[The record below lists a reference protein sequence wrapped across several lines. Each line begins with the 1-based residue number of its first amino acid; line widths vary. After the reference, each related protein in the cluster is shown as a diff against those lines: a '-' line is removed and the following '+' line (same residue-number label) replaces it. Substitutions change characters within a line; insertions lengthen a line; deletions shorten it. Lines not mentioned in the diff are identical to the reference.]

1 VSQQQIGKSYA
12 WLVWSLAAIS
22 FGYAFFH
29 RVTPSVMVSDL
40 MADFAVSGAVLGTL
54 SALYFYP
61 YVLLQ
66 VPLGAMLETF
76 GTRILLS
83 GFLLLAGL
91 GSILFAKATSI
102 EIAYLGRFLIGFGAS
117 VGFLGSLA
125 LASKWFPPHR
135 FAFLAGLA
143 MFAGM
148 TSGMLAQAPLA
159 FLVDL
164 YGWRANILALGIAGF
179 ILSFLVVLFVRNQP
193 ENKVPQ
199 RVEPVTSRQKWREL
213 GSALKSVLRNA
224 DVWRISLVAA
234 TMSGPM
240 LVIGGLWGTP
250 YLMVKFEL
258 SRPEAAFFMSLL
270 LLGWAVGAP
279 FSGWLSDHLGRR
291 KPILVAGLVIICVM
305 LAVVTGISNL
315 PLGAV
320 VACLVVIGLSGGGM
334 TACFG
339 LVKDVM
345 PAPLAGASTGVV
357 NSMTVASG
365 AILQPFVGLALD
377 LQWDGRLVDG
387 ARHYAEGDYRMAFML
402 VLLAAVA
409 GLATAVSLRE
419 TPRSRMP

>member
-1 VSQQQIGKSYA
+1 MSQNDIGKSYA

-40 MADFAVSGAVLGTL
+40 MAEFAVSGAVLGTL

-83 GFLLLAGL
+83 GCLLLAGV
-91 GSILFAKATSI
+91 GSILFGLAHSV
-102 EIAYLGRFLIGFGAS
+102 EVAYLGRFLIGFGSS

-135 FAFLAGLA
+135 FAFLAGLS
-143 MFAGM
+143 MFVAM
-148 TSGMLAQAPLA
+148 TSGMVAQAPLA
-159 FLVDL
+159 YLIDI
-164 YGWRANILALGIAGF
+164 YGWRANILALGTAGF
-179 ILSFLVVLFVRNQP
+179 ALSLLVFLFVRNQP
-193 ENKVPQ
+193 ASL
-199 RVEPVTSRQKWREL
+199 EPATARPLANREKWREL
-213 GSALKSVLRNA
+213 GSALKAVMRNA
-224 DVWRISLVAA
+224 DVWKVSLVAA

-250 YLMVKFEL
+250 FLMVKFDL

-279 FSGWLSDHLGRR
+279 VSGWLSDYIGRR
-291 KPILVAGLVIICVM
+291 KPILVTGLVLICIM
-305 LAVVTGISNL
+305 LAIVTGLEDL
-315 PLGAV
+315 PLGVV
-320 VACLVVIGLSGGGM
+320 VACFVMVGMSGGGM
-334 TACFG
+334 TASFG

-345 PAPLAGASTGVV
+345 PASLAGAATGVV

-377 LQWDGRLVDG
+377 LQWDGGFVDG
-387 ARHYAEGDYRMAFML
+387 ARHYAEGDFRMAFTL
-402 VLLAAVA
+402 VLAAAVI
-409 GLATAVSLRE
+409 GLVTAVTLRDA
-419 TPRSRMP
+419 PAG

>member
-1 VSQQQIGKSYA
+1 MSQNDIGKSYA
-12 WLVWSLAAIS
+12 WLVWGLAAIS

-40 MADFAVSGAVLGTL
+40 MAEFAVSGAVLGTL

-83 GFLLLAGL
+83 GCLLLAGV
-91 GSILFAKATSI
+91 GSILFGLAHSV
-102 EIAYLGRFLIGFGAS
+102 EVAYLGRFLIGFGSS

-135 FAFLAGLA
+135 FAFLAGLS
-143 MFAGM
+143 MFVAM
-148 TSGMLAQAPLA
+148 TSGMVAQAPLA
-159 FLVDL
+159 YLIDI
-164 YGWRANILALGIAGF
+164 YGWRANILALGTAGF
-179 ILSFLVVLFVRNQP
+179 ALSLLVFLFVRNQP
-193 ENKVPQ
+193 ASLGPATARPLANRE
-199 RVEPVTSRQKWREL
+199 KWLEL
-213 GSALKSVLRNA
+213 GSALKAVMRNA
-224 DVWRISLVAA
+224 DVWKVSLVAA

-250 YLMVKFEL
+250 FLMVKFDL

-279 FSGWLSDHLGRR
+279 VSGWLSDYIGRR
-291 KPILVAGLVIICVM
+291 KPILVTGLVLICIM
-305 LAVVTGISNL
+305 LAIVTGLEDL
-315 PLGAV
+315 PLGVV
-320 VACLVVIGLSGGGM
+320 VACFVMVGMSGGGM
-334 TACFG
+334 TASFG

-345 PAPLAGASTGVV
+345 PASLAGAATGVV

-377 LQWDGRLVDG
+377 LQWDGGLVDG
-387 ARHYAEGDYRMAFML
+387 ARHYAEGDFRMAFTL
-402 VLLAAVA
+402 VLAAAVI
-409 GLATAVSLRE
+409 GLITAVTLRDA
-419 TPRSRMP
+419 PAG

>member
-1 VSQQQIGKSYA
+1 MSQNDIGKSYA

-40 MADFAVSGAVLGTL
+40 MAEFAVSGAVLGTL

-83 GFLLLAGL
+83 GCLLLAGV
-91 GSILFAKATSI
+91 GSILFGLAHSV
-102 EIAYLGRFLIGFGAS
+102 EVAYLGRFLIGFGSS

-135 FAFLAGLA
+135 FAFLAGLS
-143 MFAGM
+143 MFVAM
-148 TSGMLAQAPLA
+148 TSGMVAQAPLA
-159 FLVDL
+159 YLIDI
-164 YGWRANILALGIAGF
+164 YGWRANILALGTAGF
-179 ILSFLVVLFVRNQP
+179 ALSLLVFLFVRNQP
-193 ENKVPQ
+193 ASL
-199 RVEPVTSRQKWREL
+199 EPATARPLANREKWREL
-213 GSALKSVLRNA
+213 GSALKAVMRNA
-224 DVWRISLVAA
+224 DVWKVSLVAA

-250 YLMVKFEL
+250 FLMVKFDL

-279 FSGWLSDHLGRR
+279 VSGWLSDYIGRR
-291 KPILVAGLVIICVM
+291 KPILVTGLVLICIM
-305 LAVVTGISNL
+305 LAIVTGFENL
-315 PLGAV
+315 PLGVV
-320 VACLVVIGLSGGGM
+320 VACFVMVGMSGGGM
-334 TACFG
+334 TASFG

-345 PAPLAGASTGVV
+345 PASLAGAATGVV

-387 ARHYAEGDYRMAFML
+387 VRHYAEGDFRTAFTL
-402 VLLAAVA
+402 VLAAAVI
-409 GLATAVSLRE
+409 GLVTAVTLRE
-419 TPRSRMP
+419 APAG

>member
-1 VSQQQIGKSYA
+1 MSQNDIGKSYA

-40 MADFAVSGAVLGTL
+40 MAEFAVSGAVLGTL

-83 GFLLLAGL
+83 GCLLLAGV
-91 GSILFAKATSI
+91 GSILFGLAHSI
-102 EIAYLGRFLIGFGAS
+102 EVAYLGRFLIGFGSS

-135 FAFLAGLA
+135 FAFLAGLS
-143 MFAGM
+143 MFVAM
-148 TSGMLAQAPLA
+148 TSGMVAQAPLA
-159 FLVDL
+159 YLIDI
-164 YGWRANILALGIAGF
+164 YGWRANILALGTAGF
-179 ILSFLVVLFVRNQP
+179 ALSLLVFLFVRNQP
-193 ENKVPQ
+193 ASL
-199 RVEPVTSRQKWREL
+199 EPATARPLANREKWREL
-213 GSALKSVLRNA
+213 GSALKAVMRNA
-224 DVWRISLVAA
+224 DVWKVSLVAA

-250 YLMVKFEL
+250 FLMVKFDL

-279 FSGWLSDHLGRR
+279 VSGWLSDYIGRR
-291 KPILVAGLVIICVM
+291 KPILVTGLVLIGIM
-305 LAVVTGISNL
+305 LAIVTGLEDL
-315 PLGAV
+315 PLGIV
-320 VACLVVIGLSGGGM
+320 VACFVMVGMSGGGM
-334 TACFG
+334 TASFG

-345 PAPLAGASTGVV
+345 PASLAGAATGVV

-387 ARHYAEGDYRMAFML
+387 VRHYAEGDFRTAFTL
-402 VLLAAVA
+402 VLAAAVI
-409 GLATAVSLRE
+409 GLVTAVTLRE
-419 TPRSRMP
+419 APAG

>member
-1 VSQQQIGKSYA
+1 MSQNDIGKSYA

-40 MADFAVSGAVLGTL
+40 MAEFAVSGAVLGTL

-83 GFLLLAGL
+83 GCLLLAGV
-91 GSILFAKATSI
+91 GSILFGLAHSV
-102 EIAYLGRFLIGFGAS
+102 EVAYLGRFLIGFGSS

-135 FAFLAGLA
+135 FAFLAGLS
-143 MFAGM
+143 MFVAM
-148 TSGMLAQAPLA
+148 TSGMVAQAPLA
-159 FLVDL
+159 YLIDI
-164 YGWRANILALGIAGF
+164 YGWRANILALGTAGF
-179 ILSFLVVLFVRNQP
+179 ALSLLVFLFVRNQP
-193 ENKVPQ
+193 ASL
-199 RVEPVTSRQKWREL
+199 EPATARPLANREKWREL
-213 GSALKSVLRNA
+213 GSALKAVMRNA
-224 DVWRISLVAA
+224 DVWKVSLVAA

-250 YLMVKFEL
+250 FLMVKFDL

-279 FSGWLSDHLGRR
+279 VSGWLSDYIGRR
-291 KPILVAGLVIICVM
+291 KPILVTGLVLICIM
-305 LAVVTGISNL
+305 LAIVTGLEDL
-315 PLGAV
+315 PLGVV
-320 VACLVVIGLSGGGM
+320 VACFVMVGMSGGGM
-334 TACFG
+334 TASFG

-345 PAPLAGASTGVV
+345 PASLAGAATGVV

-377 LQWDGRLVDG
+377 LQWDGGLVDG
-387 ARHYAEGDYRMAFML
+387 ARHYAEGDFRMAFTL
-402 VLLAAVA
+402 VLAAAVI
-409 GLATAVSLRE
+409 GLVTAVTLRDA
-419 TPRSRMP
+419 PAG

>member
-1 VSQQQIGKSYA
+1 MSQNDIGKSYA

-40 MADFAVSGAVLGTL
+40 MAEFAVSGAVLGTL

-83 GFLLLAGL
+83 GCLLLAGV
-91 GSILFAKATSI
+91 GSILFGLAHSI
-102 EIAYLGRFLIGFGAS
+102 EVAYLGRFLIGFGSS

-135 FAFLAGLA
+135 FAFLAGLS
-143 MFAGM
+143 MFVAM
-148 TSGMLAQAPLA
+148 TSGMVAQAPLA
-159 FLVDL
+159 YLIDI
-164 YGWRANILALGIAGF
+164 YGWRANILALGTAGF
-179 ILSFLVVLFVRNQP
+179 ALSLLVFLFVRNQP
-193 ENKVPQ
+193 ASLELATARPLAN
-199 RVEPVTSRQKWREL
+199 REKWREL
-213 GSALKSVLRNA
+213 GSALKAVMRNA
-224 DVWRISLVAA
+224 DVWKVSLVAA

-250 YLMVKFEL
+250 FLMVKFDL

-279 FSGWLSDHLGRR
+279 VSGWLSDYIGRR
-291 KPILVAGLVIICVM
+291 KPILVTGLVLICIM
-305 LAVVTGISNL
+305 LAIVTGLENL
-315 PLGAV
+315 PLGVV
-320 VACLVVIGLSGGGM
+320 VACFVMVGMSGGGM
-334 TACFG
+334 TASFG

-345 PAPLAGASTGVV
+345 PASLAGAATGVV
-357 NSMTVASG
+357 KSMTVASG

-387 ARHYAEGDYRMAFML
+387 ARHYAEGDFRTAFTL
-402 VLLAAVA
+402 VLAAAVI
-409 GLATAVSLRE
+409 GLVTAVTLRE
-419 TPRSRMP
+419 APAG

>member
-1 VSQQQIGKSYA
+1 MSQNDIGKSYA

-40 MADFAVSGAVLGTL
+40 MAEFAVSGAVLGTL

-83 GFLLLAGL
+83 VCLLLAGV
-91 GSILFAKATSI
+91 GSILFGLAHSV
-102 EIAYLGRFLIGFGAS
+102 EVAYLGRFLIGFGSS

-135 FAFLAGLA
+135 FAFLAGLS
-143 MFAGM
+143 MFVAM
-148 TSGMLAQAPLA
+148 TSGMVAQAPLA
-159 FLVDL
+159 YLIDI
-164 YGWRANILALGIAGF
+164 YGWRANILALGTAGF
-179 ILSFLVVLFVRNQP
+179 ALSLLVFLFVRNQP
-193 ENKVPQ
+193 ASLGPAGARPLANRE
-199 RVEPVTSRQKWREL
+199 KWREL
-213 GSALKSVLRNA
+213 GSALKAVTRNA
-224 DVWRISLVAA
+224 DVWKVSLVAA

-250 YLMVKFEL
+250 FLMVKFDL

-279 FSGWLSDHLGRR
+279 VSGWLSDYIGRR
-291 KPILVAGLVIICVM
+291 KPILVTGLVLICIM
-305 LAVVTGISNL
+305 LAIVTGLEDL
-315 PLGAV
+315 PLGVV
-320 VACLVVIGLSGGGM
+320 VACFVMVGMSGGGM
-334 TACFG
+334 TASFG

-345 PAPLAGASTGVV
+345 PASLAGAATGVV

-377 LQWDGRLVDG
+377 LQWDGGLVNG
-387 ARHYAEGDYRMAFML
+387 ARHYAEGDFRMAFTL
-402 VLLAAVA
+402 VLAAAVI
-409 GLATAVSLRE
+409 GLVTAVTLRDA
-419 TPRSRMP
+419 PAG

>member
-1 VSQQQIGKSYA
+1 MSKQQIGQSYA

-193 ENKVPQ
+193 AIRKSPTSE
-199 RVEPVTSRQKWREL
+199 TAASRQKWRDL
-213 GSALKSVLRNA
+213 GSALKAVLRNG
-224 DVWRISLVAA
+224 DVWKESNHFGRDDLLIVA
-234 TMSGPM
+234 
-240 LVIGGLWGTP
+240 
-250 YLMVKFEL
+250 K
-258 SRPEAAFFMSLL
+258 
-270 LLGWAVGAP
+270 
-279 FSGWLSDHLGRR
+279 
-291 KPILVAGLVIICVM
+291 
-305 LAVVTGISNL
+305 VVDIAHTWIHTHG
-315 PLGAV
+315 
-320 VACLVVIGLSGGGM
+320 
-334 TACFG
+334 
-339 LVKDVM
+339 
-345 PAPLAGASTGVV
+345 
-357 NSMTVASG
+357 
-365 AILQPFVGLALD
+365 
-377 LQWDGRLVDG
+377 
-387 ARHYAEGDYRMAFML
+387 EGD
-402 VLLAAVA
+402 
-409 GLATAVSLRE
+409 GE
-419 TPRSRMP
+419 

>member
-1 VSQQQIGKSYA
+1 MSQNDIGKSYA

-40 MADFAVSGAVLGTL
+40 MAEFAVSGAVLGTL

-83 GFLLLAGL
+83 GCLLLAGV
-91 GSILFAKATSI
+91 GSILFGLAHSI
-102 EIAYLGRFLIGFGAS
+102 EVAYLGRFLIGFGSS

-135 FAFLAGLA
+135 FAFLAGLS
-143 MFAGM
+143 MFVAM
-148 TSGMLAQAPLA
+148 TSGMVAQAPLA
-159 FLVDL
+159 YLIDI
-164 YGWRANILALGIAGF
+164 YGWRANILALGTAGF
-179 ILSFLVVLFVRNQP
+179 ALSLLVFLFVRNQP
-193 ENKVPQ
+193 ASL
-199 RVEPVTSRQKWREL
+199 EPATARPLANREKWREL
-213 GSALKSVLRNA
+213 GSALKAVMRNA
-224 DVWRISLVAA
+224 DVWKVSLVAA

-250 YLMVKFEL
+250 FLMVKFDL

-279 FSGWLSDHLGRR
+279 VSGWLSDYIGRR
-291 KPILVAGLVIICVM
+291 KPILVTGLVLICIM
-305 LAVVTGISNL
+305 LAIVTGLEDL
-315 PLGAV
+315 PLGVV
-320 VACLVVIGLSGGGM
+320 VACFVMVGMSGGGM
-334 TACFG
+334 TASFG

-345 PAPLAGASTGVV
+345 PASLAGAATGVV

-377 LQWDGRLVDG
+377 LQWDGGLVDG
-387 ARHYAEGDYRMAFML
+387 ARHYAEGDFRMAFTL
-402 VLLAAVA
+402 VLAAAVI
-409 GLATAVSLRE
+409 GLVTAVTLRDA
-419 TPRSRMP
+419 PAG

>member
-1 VSQQQIGKSYA
+1 MSQNDIGKSYA

-40 MADFAVSGAVLGTL
+40 MAEFAVSGAVLGTL

-83 GFLLLAGL
+83 GCLLLAGV
-91 GSILFAKATSI
+91 GSILFGLAHSI
-102 EIAYLGRFLIGFGAS
+102 EVAYLGRFLIGFGSS

-135 FAFLAGLA
+135 FAFLAGLS
-143 MFAGM
+143 MFVAM
-148 TSGMLAQAPLA
+148 TSGMVAQAPLA
-159 FLVDL
+159 YLIDI
-164 YGWRANILALGIAGF
+164 YGWRANILALGTAGF
-179 ILSFLVVLFVRNQP
+179 ALSLLVFLFVRNQP
-193 ENKVPQ
+193 ASL
-199 RVEPVTSRQKWREL
+199 EPATARPLANREKWREL
-213 GSALKSVLRNA
+213 GSALKAVMRNA
-224 DVWRISLVAA
+224 DVWKVSLVAA

-250 YLMVKFEL
+250 FLMVKFDL

-279 FSGWLSDHLGRR
+279 VSGWLSDYIGRR
-291 KPILVAGLVIICVM
+291 KPILVTGLVLICIM
-305 LAVVTGISNL
+305 LAIVTGLEDL
-315 PLGAV
+315 PLGVV
-320 VACLVVIGLSGGGM
+320 VACFVMVGMSGGGM
-334 TACFG
+334 TASFG

-345 PAPLAGASTGVV
+345 PASLAGAATGVV

-377 LQWDGRLVDG
+377 LQWDGGFVDG
-387 ARHYAEGDYRMAFML
+387 ARHYAEGDFRIAFTL
-402 VLLAAVA
+402 VLAAAVI
-409 GLATAVSLRE
+409 GLVTAVTLRE
-419 TPRSRMP
+419 APAG

>member
-1 VSQQQIGKSYA
+1 MSQNDIGKSYA

-40 MADFAVSGAVLGTL
+40 MAEFVVSGAVLGTL

-83 GFLLLAGL
+83 GCLLLAGV
-91 GSILFAKATSI
+91 GSILFGLAHSV
-102 EIAYLGRFLIGFGAS
+102 EVAYLGRFLIGFGSS

-135 FAFLAGLA
+135 FAFLAGLS
-143 MFAGM
+143 MFVAM
-148 TSGMLAQAPLA
+148 TSGMVAQAPLA
-159 FLVDL
+159 YLIDI
-164 YGWRANILALGIAGF
+164 YGWRANILALGTAGF
-179 ILSFLVVLFVRNQP
+179 ALSLLVFLFVRNQP
-193 ENKVPQ
+193 ASLGPATARPLANRE
-199 RVEPVTSRQKWREL
+199 KWREL
-213 GSALKSVLRNA
+213 GSALKAVMRNA
-224 DVWRISLVAA
+224 DVWKVSLVAA

-250 YLMVKFEL
+250 FLMVKFDL

-279 FSGWLSDHLGRR
+279 VSGWLSDYIGRR
-291 KPILVAGLVIICVM
+291 KPILVTGLVLICIM
-305 LAVVTGISNL
+305 LAIVTGLENL
-315 PLGAV
+315 PLGVV
-320 VACLVVIGLSGGGM
+320 VACFVMVGMSGGGM
-334 TACFG
+334 TASFG

-345 PAPLAGASTGVV
+345 PASLAGAATGVV

-387 ARHYAEGDYRMAFML
+387 ARHYAEGDFRTAFTL
-402 VLLAAVA
+402 VLAAAVI
-409 GLATAVSLRE
+409 GLVTAVTLRE
-419 TPRSRMP
+419 APAG

>member
-1 VSQQQIGKSYA
+1 MSQNDIGKSYA

-40 MADFAVSGAVLGTL
+40 MAEFAVSGAVLGTL

-83 GFLLLAGL
+83 GCLLLAGF
-91 GSILFAKATSI
+91 GSILFGLAHSI
-102 EIAYLGRFLIGFGAS
+102 EVAYLGRFLIGFGSS

-135 FAFLAGLA
+135 FAFLAGLS
-143 MFAGM
+143 MFVAM
-148 TSGMLAQAPLA
+148 TSGMVAQAPLA
-159 FLVDL
+159 YLIDI
-164 YGWRANILALGIAGF
+164 YGWRANILALGTAGF
-179 ILSFLVVLFVRNQP
+179 ALSLLVFLFVRNQP
-193 ENKVPQ
+193 ASL
-199 RVEPVTSRQKWREL
+199 EPATARPLANREKWREL
-213 GSALKSVLRNA
+213 GSALKAVMRNA
-224 DVWRISLVAA
+224 DVWKVSLVAA

-250 YLMVKFEL
+250 FLMVKFDL

-279 FSGWLSDHLGRR
+279 VSGWLSDYIGRR
-291 KPILVAGLVIICVM
+291 KPILVTGLVLICIM
-305 LAVVTGISNL
+305 LAIVTGLENL
-315 PLGAV
+315 PLGVV
-320 VACLVVIGLSGGGM
+320 VACFVMVGMSGGGM
-334 TACFG
+334 TASFG

-345 PAPLAGASTGVV
+345 PASLAGAATGVV

-387 ARHYAEGDYRMAFML
+387 ARHYAEGDFRTAFTL
-402 VLLAAVA
+402 VLAAAVI
-409 GLATAVSLRE
+409 GLVTAVTLRE
-419 TPRSRMP
+419 APAG

>member
-1 VSQQQIGKSYA
+1 MSQNDIGKSYA

-40 MADFAVSGAVLGTL
+40 MAEFAVSGAVLGTL

-83 GFLLLAGL
+83 GCLLLAGV
-91 GSILFAKATSI
+91 GSILFGLAHSI
-102 EIAYLGRFLIGFGAS
+102 EVAYLGRFLIGFGSS

-135 FAFLAGLA
+135 FAFLAGLS
-143 MFAGM
+143 MFVAM
-148 TSGMLAQAPLA
+148 TSGMVAQAPLA
-159 FLVDL
+159 YLIDI
-164 YGWRANILALGIAGF
+164 YGWRANILALGTAGF
-179 ILSFLVVLFVRNQP
+179 ALSLLVFLFVRNQP
-193 ENKVPQ
+193 ASL
-199 RVEPVTSRQKWREL
+199 EPATARPLANREKWREL
-213 GSALKSVLRNA
+213 GSALKAVMRNA
-224 DVWRISLVAA
+224 DVWKVSLVAA

-250 YLMVKFEL
+250 FLMVKFDL

-279 FSGWLSDHLGRR
+279 VSGWLSDYIGRR
-291 KPILVAGLVIICVM
+291 KPILVTGLVLICIM
-305 LAVVTGISNL
+305 LAIVTGLENL
-315 PLGAV
+315 PLGVV
-320 VACLVVIGLSGGGM
+320 VACFVMVGMSGGGM
-334 TACFG
+334 TASFG

-345 PAPLAGASTGVV
+345 PASLAGAATGVV

-387 ARHYAEGDYRMAFML
+387 ARHYAEGDFRMAFTL
-402 VLLAAVA
+402 VLAAAVI
-409 GLATAVSLRE
+409 GLVTAVTLRE
-419 TPRSRMP
+419 APAG

>member
-1 VSQQQIGKSYA
+1 MSQNDIGKSYA

-40 MADFAVSGAVLGTL
+40 MAEFAVSGAVLGTL

-83 GFLLLAGL
+83 GCLLLAGV
-91 GSILFAKATSI
+91 GSILFGLAHSI
-102 EIAYLGRFLIGFGAS
+102 EFAYLGRFLIGFGSS

-135 FAFLAGLA
+135 FAFLAGLS
-143 MFAGM
+143 MFVAM
-148 TSGMLAQAPLA
+148 TSGMVAQAPLA
-159 FLVDL
+159 YLIDI
-164 YGWRANILALGIAGF
+164 YGWRANILALGTAGF
-179 ILSFLVVLFVRNQP
+179 ALSLLVFLFVRNQP
-193 ENKVPQ
+193 ASL
-199 RVEPVTSRQKWREL
+199 EPATARPLANREKWREL
-213 GSALKSVLRNA
+213 GSALKAVMRNA
-224 DVWRISLVAA
+224 DVWKVSLVAA

-250 YLMVKFEL
+250 FLMVKFDL

-279 FSGWLSDHLGRR
+279 VSGWLSDYIGRR
-291 KPILVAGLVIICVM
+291 KPILVTGLVLICIM
-305 LAVVTGISNL
+305 LAIVTGLENL
-315 PLGAV
+315 PLGVV
-320 VACLVVIGLSGGGM
+320 VACFVMVGMSGGGM
-334 TACFG
+334 TASFG

-345 PAPLAGASTGVV
+345 PASLAGAATGVV

-387 ARHYAEGDYRMAFML
+387 ARHYAEGDFRTAFTL
-402 VLLAAVA
+402 VLAAAVI
-409 GLATAVSLRE
+409 GLVTAVTLRE
-419 TPRSRMP
+419 APAG

>member
-1 VSQQQIGKSYA
+1 MSQNDIGKSHA

-40 MADFAVSGAVLGTL
+40 MAEFAVSGAVLGTL

-83 GFLLLAGL
+83 GCLLLAGV
-91 GSILFAKATSI
+91 GSILFGLAHSI
-102 EIAYLGRFLIGFGAS
+102 EVAYLGRFLIGFGSS

-135 FAFLAGLA
+135 FAFLAGLS
-143 MFAGM
+143 MFVAM
-148 TSGMLAQAPLA
+148 TSGMVAQAPLA
-159 FLVDL
+159 YLIDI
-164 YGWRANILALGIAGF
+164 YGWRANILALGTAGF
-179 ILSFLVVLFVRNQP
+179 ALSLLVFLFVRNQP
-193 ENKVPQ
+193 ASL
-199 RVEPVTSRQKWREL
+199 EPATARPLANREKWREL
-213 GSALKSVLRNA
+213 GSALKAVMRNA
-224 DVWRISLVAA
+224 DVWKVSLVAA

-250 YLMVKFEL
+250 FLMVKFDL

-279 FSGWLSDHLGRR
+279 VSGWLSDYIGRR
-291 KPILVAGLVIICVM
+291 KPILVTGLVLICIM
-305 LAVVTGISNL
+305 LAIVTGLEDL
-315 PLGAV
+315 PLGVV
-320 VACLVVIGLSGGGM
+320 VACFVMVGMSGGGM
-334 TACFG
+334 TASFG

-345 PAPLAGASTGVV
+345 PASLAGAATGVV

-377 LQWDGRLVDG
+377 LQWDGGLVDG
-387 ARHYAEGDYRMAFML
+387 ARHYAEGDFRMAFTL
-402 VLLAAVA
+402 VLAAAVI
-409 GLATAVSLRE
+409 GLVTAVTLRDA
-419 TPRSRMP
+419 PAG

>member
-1 VSQQQIGKSYA
+1 MSQNDIGKSYA

-40 MADFAVSGAVLGTL
+40 MAEFAVSGAVLGTL

-83 GFLLLAGL
+83 GCLLLAGV
-91 GSILFAKATSI
+91 GSILFGLAHSI
-102 EIAYLGRFLIGFGAS
+102 EVAYLGRFLIGFGSS

-135 FAFLAGLA
+135 FAFLAGLS
-143 MFAGM
+143 MFVAM
-148 TSGMLAQAPLA
+148 TSGMVAQAPLA
-159 FLVDL
+159 YQIDI
-164 YGWRANILALGIAGF
+164 YGWRANILALGTAGF
-179 ILSFLVVLFVRNQP
+179 ALSLLVFLFVRNQP
-193 ENKVPQ
+193 ASLELATARPLAN
-199 RVEPVTSRQKWREL
+199 REKWREL
-213 GSALKSVLRNA
+213 GSALKAVMRNA
-224 DVWRISLVAA
+224 DVWKVSLVAA

-250 YLMVKFEL
+250 FLMVKFDL

-279 FSGWLSDHLGRR
+279 VSGWLSDYIGRR
-291 KPILVAGLVIICVM
+291 KPILVTGLVLICIM
-305 LAVVTGISNL
+305 LAIVTGLENL
-315 PLGAV
+315 PLGVV
-320 VACLVVIGLSGGGM
+320 VACFVMVGMSGGGM
-334 TACFG
+334 TASFG

-345 PAPLAGASTGVV
+345 PASLAGAATGVV

-387 ARHYAEGDYRMAFML
+387 ARHYAEGDFRTAFTL
-402 VLLAAVA
+402 VLAAAVI
-409 GLATAVSLRE
+409 GLVTAVTLRE
-419 TPRSRMP
+419 APAG

>member
-1 VSQQQIGKSYA
+1 MSQNDIGKSYA

-40 MADFAVSGAVLGTL
+40 MAEFAVSGAVLGTL

-83 GFLLLAGL
+83 GCLLLAGV
-91 GSILFAKATSI
+91 GSILFGLAHSI
-102 EIAYLGRFLIGFGAS
+102 EVAYLGRFLIGFGSS

-135 FAFLAGLA
+135 FAFLAGLS
-143 MFAGM
+143 MFVAM
-148 TSGMLAQAPLA
+148 TSGMVAQAPLA
-159 FLVDL
+159 YLIDI
-164 YGWRANILALGIAGF
+164 YGWRANILALGTAGF
-179 ILSFLVVLFVRNQP
+179 ALSLLVFLFVRNQP
-193 ENKVPQ
+193 ASL
-199 RVEPVTSRQKWREL
+199 EPATARPLANREKWREL
-213 GSALKSVLRNA
+213 GSALKAVMRNA
-224 DVWRISLVAA
+224 DVWKVSLVAA

-250 YLMVKFEL
+250 FLMVKFDL

-279 FSGWLSDHLGRR
+279 VSGWLSDYIGRR
-291 KPILVAGLVIICVM
+291 KPILVTGLVLICIM
-305 LAVVTGISNL
+305 LAIVTGLENL
-315 PLGAV
+315 PLGVV
-320 VACLVVIGLSGGGM
+320 VACFVMVGMSGGGM
-334 TACFG
+334 TASFG

-345 PAPLAGASTGVV
+345 PASLAGAATGVV

-387 ARHYAEGDYRMAFML
+387 ARHYAEGDFRMAFTL
-402 VLLAAVA
+402 VLAAAVI
-409 GLATAVSLRE
+409 GLITAVTLRDA
-419 TPRSRMP
+419 PAG